1 MKLWKSLLV
10 ILFISLGSWGAYEAY
25 QRFILSREINSLEL
39 ISSDAIFIFETQQA
53 DQAWQELLRQPLW
66 KALARFPAFQSLEDQ
81 LATLDSL
88 SGEEGFVTKTLRNK
102 QVTVSYHAVGTDNF
116 SLLYTLNFGANSP
129 QELLDKLKA
138 KAPVNTRFQSR
149 KYSDQAVYD
158 VLGPENTVQWSIT
171 TLNNVLL
178 ISSSSFVIEEAIRFY
193 LSDNPNRLSDKLGET
208 SSKDTGL
215 GRIILSSKGIAKLL
229 GGVQLDKESLP
240 KQALQSADYLLALT
254 LLFEENQ
261 LVLKGP
267 LTGMESVDFL
277 PSVQAQ
283 LSAFEQL
290 ISNRTQAITQIN
302 LKDSYETQKLG
313 NPAFVPKSTV
323 SGEIQSRLIDRGFL
337 DYLTGEQYFLE
348 MEAVAAPQKNLALL
362 INTLKPEQAWAFL
375 KEYRDSTEFY
385 PVDVYLENEILFFPE
400 ENFPAHLFNGKFVG
414 FEQTFVSQVGNLLL
428 MSNSA
433 PGMKLLLDDY
443 SQGNTWGKNPME
455 GSERRLSPTSGYSQT
470 FLLPNLWPS
479 WIQATNPTWSTFLQ
493 KYAAELDPFRSL
505 SLRINQTAKG
515 PEGTLVLR
523 YLADSKA
530 STGDKKSFELAS
542 GKQVVLPDNLS
553 YGPKAIKN
561 FNDNTEDLV
570 IQDQNN
576 VLYVINS
583 AGEQV
588 YSQPLSG
595 PLVSEAFQID
605 YFKNG
610 KLQLLLA
617 TADQLYAIDRLGD
630 PLPGFPLS
638 LPGEKINQLN
648 LLDYDQSREY
658 RYFIGTE
665 KGNLWLLDKSGKPLE
680 GWSPLSLGE
689 QLIGAPFHVR
699 LPGKGDF
706 MVALSKSGKV
716 SLFNRKGESQP
727 GSPIQLPKGISSP
740 MTVNRTATPIL
751 NGITES
757 GELVDASFTGELLQK
772 RQLLKT
778 NRDDRF
784 RLLADQKGN
793 TSLLVIEQFNKV
805 QVQDLKEK
813 QVLSLPIEGN
823 QTWIGYFDFGPER
836 KIIAITD
843 LKLAQGY
850 LYDLAGNLLIT
861 SPLQSDGE
869 IQVSHQPNTGQ
880 YLIRTRAGK
889 TLLEYLIPD

>member
-10 ILFISLGSWGAYEAY
+10 ILFISLGGWGAYEAY

-39 ISSDAIFIFETQQA
+39 ISSDAVFIFETKEA
-53 DQAWQELLRQPLW
+53 DQVWQELLRQPLW
-66 KALARFPAFQSLEDQ
+66 TALARFPAFQSLENQ
-81 LATLDSL
+81 LNSLDSL
-88 SGEEGFVTKTLRNK
+88 SGEESFVSKTLRNK

-116 SLLYTLNFGANSP
+116 SLLYTVNFGSNSP
-129 QELLDKLKA
+129 QELVDKLKSKTPA
-138 KAPVNTRFQSR
+138 STRFQTR

-158 VLGPENTVQWSIT
+158 VLGPDNTVHWTIT

-178 ISSSSFVIEEAIRFY
+178 ISSSSFVIEEAIRFF
-193 LSDNPNRLSDKLGET
+193 LSDNPNRLSDKLGEAI
-208 SSKDTGL
+208 SKDTGL
-215 GRIILSSKGIAKLL
+215 GRLILSSKGIAKLI
-229 GGVQLDKESLP
+229 GGVHIDKESLP
-240 KQALQSADYLLALT
+240 QKALQSADYLLALT
-254 LLFEENQ
+254 LQFENNQ
-261 LVLKGP
+261 LVFKGP

-277 PSVQAQ
+277 PAVQAQ
-283 LSAFEQL
+283 LSEFEQL

-302 LKDSYETQKLG
+302 LKDSYETQKIG
-313 NPAFVPKSTV
+313 NPAFAPKSTV
-323 SGEIQSRLIDRGFL
+323 SAEIQSRLIDRGFL
-337 DYLTGEQYFLE
+337 DYLSGEQYFLE
-348 MEAVAAPQKNLALL
+348 MEAVAAPKKNQALL
-362 INTLKPEQAWAFL
+362 IKTLQPEQAWAFL
-375 KEYRDSTEFY
+375 KEYRDSSEFF
-385 PVDVYLENEILFFPE
+385 PEEVYLENEILFFPE

-414 FEQTFVSQVGNLLL
+414 FEQTFISRVDNLLL

-443 SQGNTWGKNPME
+443 IQGNTWEKNPKE
-455 GSERRLSPTSGYSQT
+455 GSEKLLSPTAGYSQT
-470 FLLPNLWPS
+470 FLLPALWPS

-493 KYAAELDPFRSL
+493 KYAAELQAFRFL
-505 SLRINQTAKG
+505 TLRINQAAKG

-523 YLADSKA
+523 YLADSKT
-530 STGDKKSFELAS
+530 STADKKSFELAS
-542 GKQVVLPDNLS
+542 GKQVILPNNLS

-588 YSQPLSG
+588 YSQLLTG

-638 LPGEKINQLN
+638 LPGEKISQLN

-680 GWSPLSLGE
+680 GWSPLALGE
-689 QLIGAPFHVR
+689 QIIGPPFHVR

-706 MVALSKSGKV
+706 MVALGKSGKV

-727 GSPIQLPKGISSP
+727 GSPIQLPKGINSP
-740 MTVNRTATPIL
+740 LTVERSATPTL
-751 NGITES
+751 NGLTES
-757 GELVDASFTGELLQK
+757 GELLGASFTGEPLQK
-772 RQLLKT
+772 KQLLKT

-784 RLLADQKGN
+784 RILPDQKGT

-805 QVQDLKEK
+805 QVQDMKEK
-813 QVLSLPIEGN
+813 QVLSLPIAGN
-823 QTWIGYFDFGPER
+823 QAWIGYFDFGPER
-836 KIIAITD
+836 KIIAVTD

-850 LYDLAGNLLIT
+850 LFDLAGNLLIT

-869 IQVSHQPNTGQ
+869 IQVSHQPSSGQ

-889 TLLEYLIPD
+889 TVLEYLIPD

>member
-25 QRFILSREINSLEL
+25 QRFILSRTINSLEL
-39 ISSDAIFIFETQQA
+39 ISSDAVFIFETQQA

-66 KALARFPAFQSLEDQ
+66 TALARFPAFQSLEKQ
-81 LATLDSL
+81 LTTLDSL

-116 SLLYTLNFGANSP
+116 SLLYTINFGSNSP
-129 QELLDKLKA
+129 QELVDKLKSKTPA
-138 KAPVNTRFQSR
+138 STRFQTR

-158 VLGPENTVQWSIT
+158 VLGPNNTVQWTIT

-178 ISSSSFVIEEAIRFY
+178 ISSSSFVIEEAIRFF
-193 LSDNPNRLSDKLGET
+193 LSENPNRLSDKLGDAI
-208 SSKDTGL
+208 SKDAGL
-215 GRIILSSKGIAKLL
+215 GRLILSSKGIAKLI
-229 GGVQLDKESLP
+229 GGVHIDKESLP
-240 KQALQSADYLLALT
+240 QKALQSADYLLALN
-254 LLFEENQ
+254 LQFENNQ
-261 LVLKGP
+261 LVFKGP

-277 PSVQAQ
+277 PAVQAQ
-283 LSAFEQL
+283 LSEFEQL

-302 LKDSYETQKLG
+302 LKDSYETQKIG

-337 DYLTGEQYFLE
+337 DYLSGEQYFLE
-348 MEAVAAPQKNLALL
+348 MEVVAAPKKNQALL
-362 INTLKPEQAWAFL
+362 VKTLKPEQAWAFL
-375 KEYRDSTEFY
+375 KEYRDSTEFF
-385 PVDVYLENEILFFPE
+385 PVEVYLENEILFFPE
-400 ENFPAHLFNGKFVG
+400 ENFPAHLFNGKFAG
-414 FEQTFVSQVGNLLL
+414 FDQTFISKVGNLLL

-433 PGMKLLLDDY
+433 PGMKLLIDDY
-443 SQGNTWGKNPME
+443 IQGNTWEKNPKA
-455 GSERRLSPTSGYSQT
+455 GSEKLLSPTAGYSQT
-470 FLLPNLWPS
+470 FLLPSLWPS

-493 KYAAELDPFRSL
+493 KYAAELQAFRSITF
-505 SLRINQTAKG
+505 RINQTSKG
-515 PEGTLVLR
+515 PEGTLTLR
-523 YLADSKA
+523 YLADSTA
-530 STGDKKSFELAS
+530 NTGDKKSFELAS
-542 GKQVVLPDNLS
+542 GKQVILPDNLS

-570 IQDQNN
+570 IQDKNH

-630 PLPGFPLS
+630 PLPGFPQS
-638 LPGEKINQLN
+638 LPGEKISQLN

-680 GWSPLSLGE
+680 GWSPLALGE
-689 QLIGAPFHVR
+689 QIIGTPFHVR

-706 MVALSKSGKV
+706 MVALGKSGKV

-727 GSPIQLPKGISSP
+727 GSPVQLPKGINSP
-740 MTVNRTATPIL
+740 MTVNRSATPTL
-751 NGITES
+751 NGLTES
-757 GELVDASFTGELLQK
+757 GELVEASFTGEPLQK
-772 RQLLKT
+772 KQLLKT

-784 RLLADQKGN
+784 RLLPDQKGT

-805 QVQDLKEK
+805 QVQDMKEK

-823 QTWIGYFDFGPER
+823 QAWIGYFDFGPER
-836 KIIAITD
+836 KIIAVTD

-861 SPLQSDGE
+861 SPLQSNGE
-869 IQVSHQPNTGQ
+869 IQVSHQPSSGQ
-880 YLIRTRAGK
+880 YLIRTRSGK
-889 TLLEYLIPD
+889 TVLEYLIPD